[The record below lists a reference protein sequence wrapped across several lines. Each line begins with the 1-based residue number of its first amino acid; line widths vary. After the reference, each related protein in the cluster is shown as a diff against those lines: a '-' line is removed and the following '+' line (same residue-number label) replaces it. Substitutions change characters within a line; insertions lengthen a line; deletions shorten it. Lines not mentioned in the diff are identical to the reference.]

1 MMVYQSFA
9 TLDATRG
16 EHRARG
22 WIEPVILNPEDDDG
36 GYSKT
41 EEQAWAAC
49 EAALQ
54 MMASE
59 CLRAAGE
66 CRAKAKGVNR
76 VVA

>member
-1 MMVYQSFA
+1 MKVYQSFA
-9 TLDATRG
+9 RLDAICG

-22 WIEPVILNPEDDDG
+22 WVEPLIIDDSDDDG
-36 GYSKT
+36 GFSLT
-41 EEQAWAAC
+41 EAQAWTVC
-49 EAALQ
+49 EFALQ

>member
-9 TLDATRG
+9 TLDAVCG

-22 WIEPVILNPEDDDG
+22 WIEPVILNPEDDDS
-36 GYSKT
+36 GYSQT
-41 EEQAWAAC
+41 EEQAWTVC
-49 EAALQ
+49 EFALQ
-54 MMASE
+54 TMASE

-76 VVA
+76 VVV